1 MIPVWR
7 GRVRRSPGDPAAIA
21 GSGPDAESR
30 FVPNPPMVREVEHRT
45 RLLLQRMQVRELLT
59 MRQLIERYCEFTGA
73 TVLLQEKLLPVDCFF
88 AITLKLSA
96 PPDTY
101 VIAYQKATPAWHQ
114 DHGIGHEFG
123 HIIAG
128 HYETGSVH
136 RHSAMSPE
144 REWEAEYTANLLAR
158 WAYQVSRVLD
168 RQRALRPMQR
178 EEDPSLPLQERMGW
192 L

>member
-1 MIPVWR
+1 
-7 GRVRRSPGDPAAIA
+7 
-21 GSGPDAESR
+21 
-30 FVPNPPMVREVEHRT
+30 MVREIEHRT

-73 TVLLQEKLLPVDCFF
+73 TVLLQERLLPVDCFF
-88 AITLKLSA
+88 AVTLKLSA

-128 HYETGSVH
+128 HYEAESVH
-136 RHSAMSPE
+136 RHSAMSPKM
-144 REWEAEYTANLLAR
+144 EWEAEYTANLLAR
-158 WAYQVSRVLD
+158 WAYQVGRVLD
-168 RQRALRPMQR
+168 RQRALRPLQR
-178 EEDPSLPLQERMGW
+178 AEDLSLPLQERMGW

>member
-1 MIPVWR
+1 M
-7 GRVRRSPGDPAAIA
+7 RRSAGDTA
-21 GSGPDAESR
+21 GSADSARDGNSR
-30 FVPNPPMVREVEHRT
+30 FVLSPARVREVEHRT
-45 RLLLQRMQVRELLT
+45 RLLLQRMKVRELLT

-128 HYETGSVH
+128 HYETGNVH

-158 WAYQVSRVLD
+158 WGYEVGRVLD
-168 RQRALRPMQR
+168 RQRALRPLQR
-178 EEDPSLPLQERMGW
+178 TEDLSLPLQERMGW

>member
-1 MIPVWR
+1 M
-7 GRVRRSPGDPAAIA
+7 RRSAGDTAEFA
-21 GSGPDAESR
+21 GRGQDGAPR
-30 FVPNPPMVREVEHRT
+30 FVPSPAMVRAVEHRT
-45 RLLLQRMQVRELLT
+45 RLLLQRMKVRELLT
-59 MRQLIERYCEFTGA
+59 MRQLIDRYCEFTGA
-73 TVLLQEKLLPVDCFF
+73 TVVLQEKLLPVDCFF

-114 DHGIGHEFG
+114 DHGIGHEFA

-128 HYETGSVH
+128 HYESENVH
-136 RHSAMSPE
+136 RHSTTSPE

-158 WAYQVSRVLD
+158 WSYEVGRVLD
-168 RQRALRPMQR
+168 RQRAIRPLQR
-178 EEDPSLPLQERMGW
+178 SEDPSLPLQERMGW

>member
-1 MIPVWR
+1 
-7 GRVRRSPGDPAAIA
+7 
-21 GSGPDAESR
+21 
-30 FVPNPPMVREVEHRT
+30 MVRQIEHRT

-73 TVLLQEKLLPVDCFF
+73 TVLLQERLLPVDCFF
-88 AITLKLSA
+88 AMTLKLSA

-136 RHSAMSPE
+136 RHSAMSAE

-158 WAYQVSRVLD
+158 WAYQVGRVLD
-168 RQRALRPMQR
+168 RQRALRPLQR
-178 EEDPSLPLQERMGW
+178 TEDLSLPLQERMGW